1 MKLEFYKLP
10 FKSNFYDNWVY
21 DADDN
26 FIFQFNES
34 KYKTLVLVALN
45 GNEYQ
50 YLEVFVLTVDDR
62 DPNVILNKGE
72 PFIIM
77 RDPSSIME
85 EFLTLEQ
92 AKDIQ
97 YDLRD
102 WIIHKLTN

>member
-10 FKSNFYDNWVY
+10 FKSSLYINWIYDTNN
-21 DADDN
+21 N
-26 FIFQFNES
+26 FIFKFENP
-34 KYKTLVLVALN
+34 KYKSLVLETLN
-45 GNEYQ
+45 GNQKQ
-50 YLEVFVLTVDDR
+50 YLDVFTLAVSDE
-62 DPNVILNKGE
+62 DPNKILNKGE

-77 RDPSSIME
+77 RTPDNIIE

-102 WIIHKLTN
+102 WIIHKLTD

>member
-45 GNEYQ
+45 GNERQ
-50 YLEVFVLTVDDR
+50 HLDGFVLTVDGR